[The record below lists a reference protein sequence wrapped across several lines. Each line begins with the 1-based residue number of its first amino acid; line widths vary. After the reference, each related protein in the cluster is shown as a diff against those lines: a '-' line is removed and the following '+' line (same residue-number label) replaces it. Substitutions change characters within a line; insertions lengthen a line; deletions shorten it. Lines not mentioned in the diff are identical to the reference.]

1 MRTASEMIEET
12 LPDSF
17 SRDIRAGRTATART
31 MEEASVRPK
40 RKIPRRTVRQ
50 AVEKIVTMSFCRDIN
65 PAITAI
71 IKGNPVIRKNPGE
84 GLKWK
89 VQAGGFRDQ
98 QEG

>member
-1 MRTASEMIEET
+1 MVET
-12 LPDSF
+12 F
-17 SRDIRAGRTATART
+17 
-31 MEEASVRPK
+31 VRPK

-50 AVEKIVTMSFCRDIN
+50 AVEKTVTMSFCCDIN

-71 IKGNPVIRKNPGE
+71 IKGNPVIRKNSGE